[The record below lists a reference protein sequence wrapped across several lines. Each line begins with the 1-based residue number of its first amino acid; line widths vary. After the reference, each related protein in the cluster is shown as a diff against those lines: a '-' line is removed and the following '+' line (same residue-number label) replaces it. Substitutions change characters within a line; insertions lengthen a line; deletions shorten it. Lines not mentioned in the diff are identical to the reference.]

1 MYDAVSV
8 AKYII
13 SYCMEKAA
21 PVTNLK
27 LQKLLYFLWI
37 AFYNATGSWLFENE
51 IRAWP
56 LGPVV
61 PDVYD
66 QFCAYGGLPI
76 RQNFASTEIHSA
88 DKNILSDAIDEFVP
102 FSAYKLVDLTHAK
115 GKPWDKVFL
124 DGRGRGRIIPFEMII
139 EDECN

>member
-1 MYDAVSV
+1 MYNANDI

-13 SYCMEKAA
+13 NYAMEQNS

-27 LQKLLYFLWI
+27 LQKLLYYLWI
-37 AFYNATGSWLFENE
+37 EFFKKKREWLFDNT

-66 QFCAYGGLPI
+66 EFCAYGGFPI
-76 RQNFASTEIHSA
+76 RQKFDIDLLQKE
-88 DKNILSDAIDEFVP
+88 DKNIIDLFLEKF
-102 FSAYKLVDLTHAK
+102 FKYTTKELVDMSHAH
-115 GKPWDKVFL
+115 GKPWDKIFL
-124 DGRGRGRIIPFEMII
+124 NGEGRSKRIPFKMII